1 MSITDTIFF
10 ITSEAD
16 EEDLNQIFSALKLRR
31 QVLGQI
37 KASAVSEGMKVTLE
51 GLSPKYLNGLSGVI
65 VERDGTRVAVQLDEI
80 STQIFKSVSQKRFF
94 IPADCVS
101 YRMVGIPAQCAKAVG

>member
-1 MSITDTIFF
+1 MSITDTISF
-10 ITSEAD
+10 ITNEAD
-16 EEDLNQIFSALKLRR
+16 EEDLNRIFSALKLRR

-65 VERDGTRVAVQLDEI
+65 VERNGARVTVLLDEK
-80 STQIFKSVSQKRFF
+80 STQMLRFSGQKRFF
-94 IPADCVS
+94 IPADCTS
-101 YRMVGIPAQCAKAVG
+101 YRMAGIPAQCVKALE

>member
-1 MSITDTIFF
+1 MTITDTISF
-10 ITSEAD
+10 ITSEAG

-65 VERDGTRVAVQLDEI
+65 VERNGARVAVQLDER
-80 STQIFKSVSQKRFF
+80 STQMLRFSGQKRFF
-94 IPADCVS
+94 VPLAMTA
-101 YRMVGIPAQCAKAVG
+101 YRLEGIPAQCAKAVG